1 MRRSTLFAAWR
12 VRRRLKEL
20 TLPHTPP
27 PSTMAAVTFN
37 PLLLSAKASVRG
49 AAVKRT
55 AAKQSKR
62 AAFTVKASD
71 DDMDFMVRISL
82 FLS

>member
-1 MRRSTLFAAWR
+1 
-12 VRRRLKEL
+12 
-20 TLPHTPP
+20 
-27 PSTMAAVTFN
+27 MAAVTFN